1 MLRVLFGRETENTI
15 RTPNIYFNNVYEDDW
30 FDDEIVKQIVNDID
44 NSVLRGLCVLSPV
57 LGSISVQ
64 DLSGGCKTLILLY
77 KLDDFE
83 PNLIWLGNNCEDW
96 LIKISNIKDINVVM
110 TGKDLHFKG
119 KTLNGICLNDNGIIS
134 NGIDWCKKC
143 LDYTA

>member
-30 FDDEIVKQIVNDID
+30 FDDEIVKQIVKDID

-64 DLSGGCKTLILLY
+64 DLSGGCKTLILL
-77 KLDDFE
+77 
-83 PNLIWLGNNCEDW
+83 
-96 LIKISNIKDINVVM
+96 
-110 TGKDLHFKG
+110 
-119 KTLNGICLNDNGIIS
+119 
-134 NGIDWCKKC
+134 
-143 LDYTA
+143 